1 MSTQFYTQDQPAT
14 SQPGTR
20 RAPRPHRDGPS
31 WYRIAAVI
39 IGAVA
44 AAALIVLAIS
54 GLTGS
59 SHPAPAPRATASQPA
74 SPAQPSAN
82 PAQPSAPAANPAQP
96 TTPAVPPS
104 AAVKTLQQQLG
115 QLNYYEGPV
124 DGIMGPQTTAAV
136 KDLQRQAGLPQTGTM
151 NPATQAALARYLAH
165 GNNQM
170 AGEPARTTQR
180 PEAGGHHPRP
190 RPLPVHTA
198 PPASP
203 GAVSEG
209 SPNATSTPCSSRFSN
224 GDFIRVSPLGRR
236 IARRQSRWRQRRGG
250 LRWLTRRS
258 CGKT

>member
-14 SQPGTR
+14 SQPGAR
-20 RAPRPHRDGPS
+20 RAAGPHRGGPS

-59 SHPAPAPRATASQPA
+59 SPAPAPAPRATASQPA
-74 SPAQPSAN
+74 SPAAN
-82 PAQPSAPAANPAQP
+82 PAQPSAPSANPAQP

-124 DGIMGPQTTAAV
+124 DGIMGPQTIAAV

-151 NPATQAALARYLAH
+151 TPATQDALARYLAH

-170 AGEPARTTQR
+170 AG
-180 PEAGGHHPRP
+180 
-190 RPLPVHTA
+190 
-198 PPASP
+198 
-203 GAVSEG
+203 
-209 SPNATSTPCSSRFSN
+209 
-224 GDFIRVSPLGRR
+224 
-236 IARRQSRWRQRRGG
+236 
-250 LRWLTRRS
+250 
-258 CGKT
+258 

>member
-1 MSTQFYTQDQPAT
+1 MSTQTYTQDQPAT
-14 SQPGTR
+14 TPRDTR
-20 RAPRPHRDGPS
+20 RAPRPHRGGPA
-31 WYRIAAVI
+31 WYRIAAI
-39 IGAVA
+39 AIAIGAVA

-54 GLTGS
+54 GLTGG

-151 NPATQAALARYLAH
+151 TPATQTALARYLAH

-170 AGEPARTTQR
+170 AG
-180 PEAGGHHPRP
+180 
-190 RPLPVHTA
+190 
-198 PPASP
+198 
-203 GAVSEG
+203 
-209 SPNATSTPCSSRFSN
+209 
-224 GDFIRVSPLGRR
+224 
-236 IARRQSRWRQRRGG
+236 
-250 LRWLTRRS
+250 
-258 CGKT
+258 

>member
-20 RAPRPHRDGPS
+20 RAPRPRGDGPS

-59 SHPAPAPRATASQPA
+59 HPAPAGTSQPA

-124 DGIMGPQTTAAV
+124 DGIMGPQTIAAV

-170 AGEPARTTQR
+170 AG
-180 PEAGGHHPRP
+180 
-190 RPLPVHTA
+190 
-198 PPASP
+198 
-203 GAVSEG
+203 
-209 SPNATSTPCSSRFSN
+209 
-224 GDFIRVSPLGRR
+224 
-236 IARRQSRWRQRRGG
+236 
-250 LRWLTRRS
+250 
-258 CGKT
+258 

>member
-14 SQPGTR
+14 SQPAAR
-20 RAPRPHRDGPS
+20 HPHRDGPS

-54 GLTGS
+54 GLTGG
-59 SHPAPAPRATASQPA
+59 SHPAPRATASQPA

-151 NPATQAALARYLAH
+151 TPATQAALARYLAH

-170 AGEPARTTQR
+170 AG
-180 PEAGGHHPRP
+180 
-190 RPLPVHTA
+190 
-198 PPASP
+198 
-203 GAVSEG
+203 
-209 SPNATSTPCSSRFSN
+209 
-224 GDFIRVSPLGRR
+224 
-236 IARRQSRWRQRRGG
+236 
-250 LRWLTRRS
+250 
-258 CGKT
+258 

>member
-14 SQPGTR
+14 SQPA
-20 RAPRPHRDGPS
+20 APRPRGDGPS

-54 GLTGS
+54 GLTGG
-59 SHPAPAPRATASQPA
+59 SHPAPRATASQPA

-82 PAQPSAPAANPAQP
+82 PAQPSAPSANPAQP

-170 AGEPARTTQR
+170 AG
-180 PEAGGHHPRP
+180 
-190 RPLPVHTA
+190 
-198 PPASP
+198 
-203 GAVSEG
+203 
-209 SPNATSTPCSSRFSN
+209 
-224 GDFIRVSPLGRR
+224 
-236 IARRQSRWRQRRGG
+236 
-250 LRWLTRRS
+250 
-258 CGKT
+258 

>member
-54 GLTGS
+54 GLTGG

-74 SPAQPSAN
+74 SPAQPSA
-82 PAQPSAPAANPAQP
+82 PAPNPAQP

-124 DGIMGPQTTAAV
+124 DGIMGPQTTAAI

-170 AGEPARTTQR
+170 AG
-180 PEAGGHHPRP
+180 
-190 RPLPVHTA
+190 
-198 PPASP
+198 
-203 GAVSEG
+203 
-209 SPNATSTPCSSRFSN
+209 
-224 GDFIRVSPLGRR
+224 
-236 IARRQSRWRQRRGG
+236 
-250 LRWLTRRS
+250 
-258 CGKT
+258 

>member
-14 SQPGTR
+14 SQPA
-20 RAPRPHRDGPS
+20 APRPRGDGPS

-74 SPAQPSAN
+74 SPAQPSA
-82 PAQPSAPAANPAQP
+82 PSANPAQP

-151 NPATQAALARYLAH
+151 NAATQAALQHMLVT

-170 AGEPARTTQR
+170 
-180 PEAGGHHPRP
+180 GGN
-190 RPLPVHTA
+190 
-198 PPASP
+198 S
-203 GAVSEG
+203 
-209 SPNATSTPCSSRFSN
+209 
-224 GDFIRVSPLGRR
+224 
-236 IARRQSRWRQRRGG
+236 
-250 LRWLTRRS
+250 
-258 CGKT
+258 

>member
-20 RAPRPHRDGPS
+20 RAPRPHRGGPS

-74 SPAQPSAN
+74 SPAQPSAS
-82 PAQPSAPAANPAQP
+82 PAQPSANPAQPTTPAANPAQP

-124 DGIMGPQTTAAV
+124 DGIMGPQTIAAI

-151 NPATQAALARYLAH
+151 TPATQAALAHYLAH

-170 AGEPARTTQR
+170 AG
-180 PEAGGHHPRP
+180 
-190 RPLPVHTA
+190 
-198 PPASP
+198 
-203 GAVSEG
+203 
-209 SPNATSTPCSSRFSN
+209 
-224 GDFIRVSPLGRR
+224 
-236 IARRQSRWRQRRGG
+236 
-250 LRWLTRRS
+250 
-258 CGKT
+258 

>member
-14 SQPGTR
+14 SQQDTR
-20 RAPRPHRDGPS
+20 RAPRPRRGGPS
-31 WYRIAAVI
+31 WYRIAAI
-39 IGAVA
+39 AIGAVA

-59 SHPAPAPRATASQPA
+59 HPAPAPAPPAGTSQPA

-104 AAVKTLQQQLG
+104 AAVRTLQQQLG
-115 QLNYYEGPV
+115 QLNYYEGPA
-124 DGIMGPQTTAAV
+124 DGIMGPQTIAAV

-170 AGEPARTTQR
+170 AG
-180 PEAGGHHPRP
+180 
-190 RPLPVHTA
+190 
-198 PPASP
+198 
-203 GAVSEG
+203 
-209 SPNATSTPCSSRFSN
+209 
-224 GDFIRVSPLGRR
+224 
-236 IARRQSRWRQRRGG
+236 
-250 LRWLTRRS
+250 
-258 CGKT
+258 

>member
-54 GLTGS
+54 GLNGS

-74 SPAQPSAN
+74 SPAQPSA
-82 PAQPSAPAANPAQP
+82 PAANPAQP
-96 TTPAVPPS
+96 SAPAVPPS

-124 DGIMGPQTTAAV
+124 DGIMGPQTTAAI

-151 NPATQAALARYLAH
+151 TPATQTALARYLAH

-170 AGEPARTTQR
+170 AG
-180 PEAGGHHPRP
+180 
-190 RPLPVHTA
+190 
-198 PPASP
+198 
-203 GAVSEG
+203 
-209 SPNATSTPCSSRFSN
+209 
-224 GDFIRVSPLGRR
+224 
-236 IARRQSRWRQRRGG
+236 
-250 LRWLTRRS
+250 
-258 CGKT
+258 